1 VMLTRYNQ
9 SKAEGLS
16 VHEALNE
23 ASLGRFKAIF
33 LTTTTTVAGL
43 TPLILETSEQAQY
56 LIPAAISLAFGEI
69 FATGITLI
77 IIPVLIAIT
86 DDVRAFWSGNKANPK
101 MENIPVVKNNRE

>member
-1 VMLTRYNQ
+1 MLTRYNQ
-9 SKAEGLS
+9 SRFEGVSL
-16 VHEALNE
+16 HESLIE
-23 ASLGRFKAIF
+23 SGLGRFKAIF

-77 IIPVLIAIT
+77 IIPSLIAIT
-86 DDVRAFWSGNKANPK
+86 DDVRAFWSTRKASSYGASGSLIK
-101 MENIPVVKNNRE
+101 GELE